1 MSGLYL
7 SGHPL
12 DKYEEEIRRL
22 SECRISDLT
31 GENGRDYDNR
41 MLRLVCTVVR
51 AKTITTKSGGLMAF
65 VTIEDRSGTMELLV
79 FPKTLTDCAEA
90 IRDNEV
96 VVVTGRASCKE
107 DEQTKL
113 IAETVTPIALY
124 SPERAGRPKPAASR
138 NAGLWLRM
146 DSPDG
151 DCLLY
156 TSRCV

>member
-1 MSGLYL
+1 
-7 SGHPL
+7 
-12 DKYEEEIRRL
+12 
-22 SECRISDLT
+22 
-31 GENGRDYDNR
+31 
-41 MLRLVCTVVR
+41 
-51 AKTITTKSGGLMAF
+51 MAF

-151 DCLLY
+151 EAYAEVKNLLSIFEGEMPVY
-156 TSRCV
+156 IKFESTGQRVRAPRNLWCIPNELLLRELERILGKGNVVLKQ